1 MTDSQLYGRRAGNET
16 GSDRW
21 LTANMAFGAI
31 VAIGLVA
38 MALTGSMDSGAAKR
52 PQTAS
57 STAEASSIASVVM
70 GDPSH

>member
-1 MTDSQLYGRRAGNET
+1 MADSQLYGRRAGNET
-16 GSDRW
+16 GSDHW

-38 MALTGSMDSGAAKR
+38 MALTGSMDAGAAK
-52 PQTAS
+52 QSQA
-57 STAEASSIASVVM
+57 ASSIAEAGSSASVVM

>member
-1 MTDSQLYGRRAGNET
+1 MTDSQLYERRAGNEA

-21 LTANMAFGAI
+21 LTANMVFGAI

-38 MALTGSMDSGAAKR
+38 MALTGSMDSGAAKQSQ
-52 PQTAS
+52 PAS
-57 STAEASSIASVVM
+57 SIAEASSSASVVM